1 MEDVFL
7 KLSDITKIRYKDD
20 VTIFYT
26 ADKYYVCIPDT
37 ECYKD
42 DIVIVSLASKRET
55 DEK

>member
-1 MEDVFL
+1 MEDVFI